1 LPLATPP
8 RHVCFLAVPQQ
19 STHRQRQPH
28 QLPPGRHGLPRE
40 FVIGNQRQRILAA
53 VAEAVSEVGYAAMT
67 VEDII
72 KAAGV
77 SRRTFYEHFKS
88 KEEAFLVSYE
98 DISAQLMD
106 AVIAAFNRSDSFVTR
121 VEDCMH
127 AFLSLLAAQP
137 EYANMCIVEVLV
149 AGPTAIERRNAVMR
163 QFTEL
168 IEKGAAQELPK
179 PGRPPALTSE
189 TLVGGIHE
197 VIYSRV
203 LRGETAELP
212 TLLPDLTFSVLLPY
226 MGRDVATA
234 HYRKLRRRRKK

>member
-1 LPLATPP
+1 MYVLPEVPP
-8 RHVCFLAVPQQ
+8 QP
-19 STHRQRQPH
+19 THRQRQPH

-40 FVIGNQRQRILAA
+40 FVVGNQRQRILAA

-77 SRRTFYEHFKS
+77 SRRTFYEHFRS

-106 AVIAAFNRSDSFVTR
+106 AVVAAFDRTDTFVTR
-121 VEDCMH
+121 VEDCMR
-127 AFLSLLAAQP
+127 AFLTLLAAQP
-137 EYANMCIVEVLV
+137 AYANMCIVEVLV
-149 AGPTAIERRNAVMR
+149 AGQTAIERRNAVMR

-168 IEKGAAQELPK
+168 IERGAAEELPK
-179 PGRPPALTSE
+179 PARPPALTSE

-197 VIYSRV
+197 VIYARV

-234 HYRKLRRRRKK
+234 HYRKLRRRKTPS

>member
-1 LPLATPP
+1 MFALVAQT
-8 RHVCFLAVPQQ
+8 

-40 FVIGNQRQRILAA
+40 FVVGNQRQRILAA
-53 VAEAVSEVGYAAMT
+53 VAEAVSDVGYAAMT

-88 KEEAFLVSYE
+88 KEEAFLVSYD

-106 AVIAAFNRSDSFVTR
+106 AVAAAFDQSDSFITR
-121 VEDCMH
+121 VEDCMR
-127 AFLSLLAAQP
+127 AFLTLLAREP

-149 AGPTAIERRNAVMR
+149 AGQTAIERRNAVMR

-168 IEKGAAQELPK
+168 IERGAAEELPK
-179 PGRPPALTSE
+179 TAQPPALTSE
-189 TLVGGIHE
+189 TLVGGVHE
-197 VIYSRV
+197 VVYSRV

-226 MGRDVATA
+226 MGREVATA
-234 HYRKLRRRRKK
+234 QYRKLRRRKTPT